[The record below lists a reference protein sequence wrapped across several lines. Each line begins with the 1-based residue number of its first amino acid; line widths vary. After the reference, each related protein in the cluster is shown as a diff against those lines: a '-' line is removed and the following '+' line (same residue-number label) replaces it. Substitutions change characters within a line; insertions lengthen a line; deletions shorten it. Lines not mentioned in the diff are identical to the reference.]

1 MAEALTNPHDR
12 FFKDLFSRR
21 EAAQDFLR
29 HYLPPE
35 VSALLDLDTLDI
47 GKDSFIDPDLQEHFS
62 DLLYQV
68 ALRGGQEAYI
78 YVLFEH
84 RSYPDPQIAF
94 QLLRYLVRIWEQSR
108 KQGEG
113 LRLILPLVIYHGP
126 TEWRVA
132 LDFVALFGDLPEV
145 LRPFVPDYRYWVCD
159 LSRYSDEE
167 IKGAIT
173 LRVGLLL
180 LKYIM
185 RAELGERLGEI
196 LGLLRELEGQE
207 TGLAYLRTILRYV
220 AGGTERLGAEELEQV
235 VREVLTQGAELMPTI
250 AEEWLER
257 GRLEGLA
264 EGREAGR
271 EEGQREAALT
281 LLRRFLAYRFDIELD
296 HFDDDLQPLDLAAI
310 THLSEAAFEVE
321 TLAEFEAVLNQ
332 VKAEAEGEGE
342 TE

>member
-145 LRPFVPDYRYWVCD
+145 LRPFVPDYRYWMCD

-180 LKYIM
+180 HKIHYASGVG
-185 RAELGERLGEI
+185 RAVGGD
-196 LGLLRELEGQE
+196 
-207 TGLAYLRTILRYV
+207 TGV
-220 AGGTERLGAEELEQV
+220 
-235 VREVLTQGAELMPTI
+235 
-250 AEEWLER
+250 
-257 GRLEGLA
+257 A
-264 EGREAGR
+264 EGIRG
-271 EEGQREAALT
+271 T
-281 LLRRFLAYRFDIELD
+281 
-296 HFDDDLQPLDLAAI
+296 
-310 THLSEAAFEVE
+310 
-321 TLAEFEAVLNQ
+321 
-332 VKAEAEGEGE
+332 
-342 TE
+342 